1 MYKFYIKFMENCTFK
16 IFKNHKKKHKTTI
29 KKIFHFHKINHK
41 KSYQNHIKI
50 INQKMPK
57 IKTINQ
63 NHIEIIKNHKKKYL
77 LKTAF
82 SKHIDSQG
90 YRTCCH

>member
-1 MYKFYIKFMENCTFK
+1 MENCTFK
-16 IFKNHKKKHKTTI
+16 IFKNHKKTIKKTI

-63 NHIEIIKNHKKKYL
+63 NHIEIIKKSLKKIF
-77 LKTAF
+77 LKTIFLAT
-82 SKHIDSQG
+82 SELATLLPQDAC
-90 YRTCCH
+90 RTS